1 MNKVSKAWQPDSK
14 PCKTPPDI
22 ETLIKESCTR
32 RGKTMV
38 DGRVSSE
45 KSQFQILA
53 MRMVD
58 AERST
63 DSGSGLLIRGAP
75 SQVAGPQRAERT
87 SEMNKLSKER
97 QPESRPCKT
106 SLDIETRIKESCLR
120 RGKLMPP
127 GAIWS
132 QKSHLLILRT
142 RRVDAER
149 STNGGSG
156 LIVRDA

>member
-1 MNKVSKAWQPDSK
+1 LYKDAITFISVNSNFNNISKQEDVK
-14 PCKTPPDI
+14 
-22 ETLIKESCTR
+22 
-32 RGKTMV
+32 
-38 DGRVSSE
+38 
-45 KSQFQILA
+45 QLA
-53 MRMVD
+53 TRMVD

-63 DSGSGLLIRGAP
+63 DSGSGLLIRGTP
-75 SQVAGPQRAERT
+75 SQLAGPQRAERT

-106 SLDIETRIKESCLR
+106 SLDIEMRIKESCLR

-149 STNGGSG
+149 SRNGGSG